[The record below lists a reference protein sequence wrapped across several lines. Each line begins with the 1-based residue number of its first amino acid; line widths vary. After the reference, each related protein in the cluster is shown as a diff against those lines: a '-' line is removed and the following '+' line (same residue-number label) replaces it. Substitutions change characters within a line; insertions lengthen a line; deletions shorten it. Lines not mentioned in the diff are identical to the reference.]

1 MSDTGRPRGGGGA
14 ADDVLGAL
22 SQRVRELQT
31 KLATLQSD
39 LDESQRRLAT
49 YEEFDSTLQ
58 DALSTALRAAYEI
71 RSRAEDTAS
80 QILEQAR
87 DERRMLLKEVQ
98 RLRDERDSLQDE
110 IATLRRGSLTSV
122 PRTAP
127 APVLEAP
134 SSADLKTAA
143 AEAMRSVFEELL
155 AEMRGRI
162 AQEAP
167 PRVEA
172 PRVEAPRA
180 ETVAPSRVEQPMVEA
195 PKIERAAPPRV
206 EAPQIERPAARV
218 EAPPKV
224 EAPRVETP
232 RVETPRIEAPR

>member
-1 MSDTGRPRGGGGA
+1 MRTWGLFTVVGSDACMS
-14 ADDVLGAL
+14 
-22 SQRVRELQT
+22 S
-31 KLATLQSD
+31 
-39 LDESQRRLAT
+39 
-49 YEEFDSTLQ
+49 
-58 DALSTALRAAYEI
+58 LRSSF
-71 RSRAEDTAS
+71 RTRAEDTAS

-122 PRTAP
+122 PRA
-127 APVLEAP
+127 APVVEAP

-155 AEMRGRI
+155 AEMRSRI

-167 PRVEA
+167 A

-180 ETVAPSRVEQPMVEA
+180 
-195 PKIERAAPPRV
+195 
-206 EAPQIERPAARV
+206 
-218 EAPPKV
+218 
-224 EAPRVETP
+224 
-232 RVETPRIEAPR
+232 